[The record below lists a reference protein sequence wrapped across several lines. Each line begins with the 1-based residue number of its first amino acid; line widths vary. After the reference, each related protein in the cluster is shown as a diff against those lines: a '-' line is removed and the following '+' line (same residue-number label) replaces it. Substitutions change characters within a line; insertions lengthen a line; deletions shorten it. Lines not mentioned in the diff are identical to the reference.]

1 MKASSTRHT
10 RSEQL
15 FVQETKK
22 LINRQR
28 RLHGMRGLKD
38 DRELALSARSRAKDM
53 AKFRYMEHRQHDGEQ
68 WYQIVEFYEKQ
79 LGHLGEN
86 IAHGFDDP
94 RALVA
99 AWMNSPEHRK
109 NILDRKF
116 RFGGMATAHSANG
129 DNYTA
134 HNFGG

>member
-1 MKASSTRHT
+1 MKTSSARQTRD
-10 RSEQL
+10 EQL
-15 FVQETKK
+15 FVQQTIK

-28 RLHGMRGLKD
+28 RLHGMRGLKW
-38 DRELALSARSRAKDM
+38 DRELTLAARDRAKDM
-53 AKFRYMEHRQHDGEQ
+53 AKYQYMEHVEHNGQQ
-68 WYQIVEFYEKQ
+68 WYQIVEYFEKK

-94 RALVA
+94 RTLVQ

-116 RFGGMATAHSANG
+116 RYAGMATAHAING

-134 HNFGG
+134 HDFGG